1 MGVTARPAITIA
13 CQRIDPGARQ
23 PGPTAIRLTGRTAAP
38 PSGQGSGTSWQNGTI
53 QPNRLLVTG
62 PPRPHAAPIRKSEP

>member
-1 MGVTARPAITIA
+1 MGVTARPAITT
-13 CQRIDPGARQ
+13 ARQ
-23 PGPTAIRLTGRTAAP
+23 RDKPRRRTAWPYRDPAGRTAAP

-53 QPNRLLVTG
+53 QPNRVLVTG